1 MRRKEGAKQRES
13 LPKSHLL
20 QRQSKV
26 SRVSR
31 PEIEQPGQI
40 IEVVLRTAEIHR
52 IVVSSLYLSK
62 ESIVFLGLLI

>member
-1 MRRKEGAKQRES
+1 MRRKEGAKQREN
-13 LPKSHLL
+13 LPKSHLS

-31 PEIEQPGQI
+31 PEIEPPGQI

-62 ESIVFLGLLI
+62 VSIVFLGLLI